1 MKILHIVYNCIPGRY
16 RGGIPKMVAELSH
29 EQYKL
34 GHQVFIYTTDYNLYV
49 KETVPYNEDVV
60 FNGAKI
66 RFFRGFLHPCW
77 RSPELTRHEERQI
90 RRLGISSPVHV
101 VPNGI
106 EPVPEVTEEARSE
119 FRRRHRLEPDVP
131 VLLYLGRFV
140 PKKGV
145 DLLLHAFARS
155 RAHHPNVVL

>member
-77 RSPELTRHEERQI
+77 RSPEMRRHLLQSAWQFDVLHGHNTFLSFNRYTAAAARRTGRPCFFHAHGALDPIVLQRGFC
-90 RRLGISSPVHV
+90 RRLKKFAYI
-101 VPNGI
+101 
-106 EPVPEVTEEARSE
+106 
-119 FRRRHRLEPDVP
+119 RLFETP
-131 VLLYLGRFV
+131 LMN
-140 PKKGV
+140 
-145 DLLLHAFARS
+145 AA
-155 RAHHPNVVL
+155 